1 MKRDEKCTVFVCK
14 NDSKVNVFKVKI
26 QKAWNFTKKMEKK
39 RNVYY
44 CSIVLPPYEDLE
56 ENFKV
61 IPIGWKVC
69 DTIKITGLPISLNYM
84 ERI

>member
-39 RNVYY
+39 RNVDY
-44 CSIVLPPYEDLE
+44 CAIVLPSSFNYENLE
-56 ENFKV
+56 EKV
-61 IPIGWKVC
+61 KVKPIKWKVG
-69 DTIKITGLPISLNYM
+69 DTIELTGL
-84 ERI
+84 